1 MELSTKTR
9 IFAAEKK
16 GKQMISIANPIY
28 DVVFKYLMEDER
40 IARTILS
47 ALLKKEIIEVEM
59 RPHEYATD
67 KNASIAMLRIDFG
80 ATVRE
85 KDGEEHLI
93 LIELQKTWLETETL
107 RFRQYL
113 GVQYESPKN
122 MVAASGGKYAVP
134 MVAVYLL
141 GHRVGNIEEPV
152 LYVHHESYDYDDRI
166 VTKGLPDP
174 FVDSLTHDS
183 IIVQIPLLHGKV
195 NNRLEKI
202 LSIFDQTYK
211 DQDDRKV
218 LNIDDSKYAGDSDME
233 HIVHRLL
240 KAATNAK
247 VRQDMNIEEEIF
259 SAIERRDTEI
269 LNRDYELA
277 KQKVQLQEQSN
288 LLRKSIQLFLKSGMS
303 NEAIAAELGISLQEV
318 EKLK

>member
-1 MELSTKTR
+1 
-9 IFAAEKK
+9 
-16 GKQMISIANPIY
+16 MISIANPIY

-122 MVAASGGKYAVP
+122 MVAARA
-134 MVAVYLL
+134 
-141 GHRVGNIEEPV
+141 GNTPC
-152 LYVHHESYDYDDRI
+152 LWWLFTCWAI
-166 VTKGLPDP
+166 V
-174 FVDSLTHDS
+174 
-183 IIVQIPLLHGKV
+183 
-195 NNRLEKI
+195 
-202 LSIFDQTYK
+202 
-211 DQDDRKV
+211 
-218 LNIDDSKYAGDSDME
+218 
-233 HIVHRLL
+233 
-240 KAATNAK
+240 
-247 VRQDMNIEEEIF
+247 
-259 SAIERRDTEI
+259 
-269 LNRDYELA
+269 
-277 KQKVQLQEQSN
+277 
-288 LLRKSIQLFLKSGMS
+288 
-303 NEAIAAELGISLQEV
+303 
-318 EKLK
+318 